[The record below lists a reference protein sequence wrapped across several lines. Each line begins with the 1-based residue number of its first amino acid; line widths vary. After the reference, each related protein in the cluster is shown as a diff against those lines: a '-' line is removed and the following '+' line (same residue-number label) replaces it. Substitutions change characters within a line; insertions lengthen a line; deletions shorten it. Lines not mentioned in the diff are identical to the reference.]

1 MVYHTDMD
9 PTNPEN
15 YFSNMNETAAR
26 TNRTYTWGTGTA
38 PTDTLI
44 HLGTDINV
52 NNDGTNTM
60 IWAWHSVPG
69 LSKFNHYMGN
79 GNADGNYVHCGF
91 RPSFILIKKNEGTE
105 NWQIHTTAQNPYND
119 VTNAA
124 GKRFFANTT
133 AAENTQANLDIL
145 GDGFKMRTTDASV
158 NSNGSTYL
166 YMAWAEASSSGQY
179 GGQATG
185 R

>member
-1 MVYHTDMD
+1 
-9 PTNPEN
+9 
-15 YFSNMNETAAR
+15 
-26 TNRTYTWGTGTA
+26 
-38 PTDTLI
+38 
-44 HLGTDINV
+44 
-52 NNDGTNTM
+52 
-60 IWAWHSVPG
+60 
-69 LSKFNHYMGN
+69 MGN

>member
-1 MVYHTDMD
+1 
-9 PTNPEN
+9 
-15 YFSNMNETAAR
+15 MNTTAVRGDSGAVW
-26 TNRTYTWGTGTA
+26 NDTA

-44 HLGTDINV
+44 HIGGDDATNESGQDII
-52 NNDGTNTM
+52 M
-60 IWAWHSVPG
+60 YAWHSVPG

-79 GNADGNYVHCGF
+79 GNSDGNYVHCGF

-119 VTNAA
+119 KDNAA

-145 GDGFKMRTTDASV
+145 GDGTGGKVSVTVNANGKITDATV
-158 NSNGSTYL
+158 SNGGKNYTYGIVNL
-166 YMAWAEASSSGQY
+166 KPIQVQKCNYLLVSIMIFIMSF
-179 GGQATG
+179 
-185 R
+185 